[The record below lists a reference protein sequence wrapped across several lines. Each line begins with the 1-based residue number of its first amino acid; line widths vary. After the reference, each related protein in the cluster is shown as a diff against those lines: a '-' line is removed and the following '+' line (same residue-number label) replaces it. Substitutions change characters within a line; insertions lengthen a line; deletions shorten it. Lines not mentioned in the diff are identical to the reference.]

1 MMLRLVVVTL
11 SLAAASEVVLGPFG
25 PVSGGA
31 DGKLLARLR
40 KDSLGPPAA
49 AASAQI
55 NRPTGLLVHGDRVFA
70 SEFQRNRVLV
80 ARTARAAA
88 ARPEGSG
95 AWTVFADAGPHCAT
109 DRRTRV
115 LSCARLDGA
124 WGLAV
129 HEDLLYVS
137 SFGSD
142 EILAFHRKS
151 RKFKRSLTGDLD
163 SPEGLA
169 VGGDFLY
176 VASFLDS
183 RLVAFD
189 LKRGGH
195 RTLALGAPVEV
206 DFEALA
212 FVPGR
217 SPFDEAATLA
227 RRRAALWG
235 PGEPRETAAPFVD
248 RLRGPEQLA
257 LLGNASLAVSSLHD
271 ESVLEIDVEAGASR
285 RPRTARDG
293 RFAGPLGIAVAA
305 PDGRVADA
313 AGAGGCAAGRDPL
326 LVAPYRS
333 TATVLGDDCDGSL
346 SLDDDLLRGPTAI
359 ALDPSDAGG
368 VYVSAYETSAVLY
381 FNLSHVD
388 RDAEELLRRV
398 SLAARLER
406 AGYDNDTACLVNSR
420 WLAHWR
426 LWSSRDACGA
436 PAPGAVDNACLLA
449 GDGTLQGGLT
459 WRVHYDAVPEAAW
472 RLLARAAAA
481 APPPPRPDAAAEA
494 AAAAKLRGSAAT
506 ASSTGLANLG
516 NTCYFNAS
524 LQCLSRAAPL
534 SRHFLSDGFA
544 ADVNEANPMGCG
556 GRVAREYAAALK
568 VAFHRG
574 DRVHSPHALL
584 RSIVRHNADFEGR
597 RQHDA
602 HELLTTLLDGLH
614 EDLNRVRGKKPYFET
629 PESTGPRDDA
639 RVAAATWAQHRRR
652 NDSVVVDALHGLLRS
667 TLECPVCGFVSTHFD
682 PFSTLELELAD
693 APGHRS
699 VDEDDDVDDE
709 LCADDSDDGVDVADG
724 FVSLAEDGR
733 GAVGAPGARLPGDR
747 RTRAL
752 VRAAAAA
759 LGCPADRV
767 EVVAV
772 HALGERDVD
781 SDDDLGFCCE
791 RPFAAGPPK
800 SGSRFSRPVAV
811 RDGDAVPL
819 GGAWRLA
826 AYARPPPEHR
836 ACVLVAEGDAGA
848 PPSVV
853 YYRPGGPGA
862 LAPPPPRRAARDF
875 VLLDD
880 APALLRLH
888 VAARPPPAPA
898 DGAAADDDDD
908 GAPSSSSCW
917 RRAENAVPRRRRA
930 RRRLRPA
937 ARAAS
942 ARSARTRP
950 AVAARRRAR
959 ALAASRRRAAAR
971 DAARETAGGA
981 FAFAGGRWPGLGAA
995 GRPLSLEGCL
1005 RRFTAPETLDADNPW
1020 RCGSCAAPRRAVKRI
1035 ALWRAPEI
1043 LVCCLKRFGGRGKL
1057 DGDVDFPLDGL
1068 DLAPYVAHGGPG
1080 PVTNH
1085 FGASF
1090 GGHYTAFARDDDGGW
1105 LKCDDSAVSP
1115 VPAAVVKSR
1124 AAYVLFYKRRA
1135 TS

>member
-1 MMLRLVVVTL
+1 M
-11 SLAAASEVVLGPFG
+11 E
-25 PVSGGA
+25 
-31 DGKLLARLR
+31 
-40 KDSLGPPAA
+40 PPE
-49 AASAQI
+49 AQ
-55 NRPTGLLVHGDRVFA
+55 A
-70 SEFQRNRVLV
+70 
-80 ARTARAAA
+80 
-88 ARPEGSG
+88 
-95 AWTVFADAGPHCAT
+95 
-109 DRRTRV
+109 
-115 LSCARLDGA
+115 
-124 WGLAV
+124 
-129 HEDLLYVS
+129 
-137 SFGSD
+137 
-142 EILAFHRKS
+142 
-151 RKFKRSLTGDLD
+151 
-163 SPEGLA
+163 
-169 VGGDFLY
+169 
-176 VASFLDS
+176 
-183 RLVAFD
+183 RLVA
-189 LKRGGH
+189 
-195 RTLALGAPVEV
+195 
-206 DFEALA
+206 
-212 FVPGR
+212 
-217 SPFDEAATLA
+217 
-227 RRRAALWG
+227 
-235 PGEPRETAAPFVD
+235 
-248 RLRGPEQLA
+248 
-257 LLGNASLAVSSLHD
+257 
-271 ESVLEIDVEAGASR
+271 
-285 RPRTARDG
+285 
-293 RFAGPLGIAVAA
+293 
-305 PDGRVADA
+305 
-313 AGAGGCAAGRDPL
+313 
-326 LVAPYRS
+326 
-333 TATVLGDDCDGSL
+333 
-346 SLDDDLLRGPTAI
+346 
-359 ALDPSDAGG
+359 
-368 VYVSAYETSAVLY
+368 
-381 FNLSHVD
+381 
-388 RDAEELLRRV
+388 DAEK
-398 SLAARLER
+398 
-406 AGYDNDTACLVNSR
+406 AGYENETACLINSR

-436 PAPGAVDNACLLA
+436 PAPGAIDNACLLA
-449 GDGTLQGGLT
+449 GDGTLQGGLN

-472 RLLARAAAA
+472 RLLARWHGGAPRLACAVVAGGRIALETCRAGGGAPARPGCPVAPPPTTAACAACAAPLAVARAVGCGGCRGVAYCDDRCQRSHWSSHRRDCGRFAELNAAAPAAPAAPRRSPRKKKAAAA
-481 APPPPRPDAAAEA
+481 AAAGPAHATFGAAAAAVPPPPRPDAAAEA
-494 AAAAKLRGSAAT
+494 AAAARLRGSAAT

-524 LQCLSRAAPL
+524 VQCLSRAAPL

-568 VAFHRG
+568 RAFHHG

-629 PESTGPRDDA
+629 PESKGPRDDA

-667 TLECPVCGFVSTHFD
+667 TLECPVCGSVSTHFD

-693 APGHRS
+693 APDRRS
-699 VDEDDDVDDE
+699 VDEDDDVDDDA
-709 LCADDSDDGVDVADG
+709 CADDSDDGVDVADG

-733 GAVGAPGARLPGDR
+733 GAVGAPGARLPEDPADR
-747 RTRAL
+747 AAL
-752 VRAAAAA
+752 VRGAAAAA

-781 SDDDLGFCCE
+781 ADDDLGFCCE

-800 SGSRFSRPVAV
+800 RGSRFSRPLAV

-819 GGAWRLA
+819 GGAWRVA

-853 YYRPGGPGA
+853 YYRPEWPA
-862 LAPPPPRRAARDF
+862 ARLLAAVARAARRAARRDF

-888 VAARPPPAPA
+888 VAARKPPAAA

-908 GAPSSSSCW
+908 GASSSSSWCAAES
-917 RRAENAVPRRRRA
+917 RAARRRA
-930 RRRLRPA
+930 RRHEARGAAPDDGDGTAGGLLRGADIAVASVDWPRTLGAAAAAVARAGDAPPKPRSRDDVARAVAYARA

-942 ARSARTRP
+942 AALRADPDP
-950 AVAARRRAR
+950 AAAARRRAR
-959 ALAASRRRAAAR
+959 RAARRRSRRALARAAR

-1080 PVTNH
+1080 LVYDL
-1085 FGASF
+1085 FAAGSSASRDIVF
-1090 GGHYTAFARDDDGGW
+1090 LFSKTAFSLGDEPLRRVLRRPLHGLRARRRRRLAEVRRLGRVARARGRRQVEGGLRLVLQAARD
-1105 LKCDDSAVSP
+1105 LVS
-1115 VPAAVVKSR
+1115 
-1124 AAYVLFYKRRA
+1124 
-1135 TS
+1135 

>member
-1 MMLRLVVVTL
+1 M
-11 SLAAASEVVLGPFG
+11 E
-25 PVSGGA
+25 
-31 DGKLLARLR
+31 
-40 KDSLGPPAA
+40 PPE
-49 AASAQI
+49 AQ
-55 NRPTGLLVHGDRVFA
+55 A
-70 SEFQRNRVLV
+70 
-80 ARTARAAA
+80 
-88 ARPEGSG
+88 
-95 AWTVFADAGPHCAT
+95 
-109 DRRTRV
+109 
-115 LSCARLDGA
+115 
-124 WGLAV
+124 
-129 HEDLLYVS
+129 
-137 SFGSD
+137 
-142 EILAFHRKS
+142 
-151 RKFKRSLTGDLD
+151 
-163 SPEGLA
+163 
-169 VGGDFLY
+169 
-176 VASFLDS
+176 
-183 RLVAFD
+183 RLVA
-189 LKRGGH
+189 
-195 RTLALGAPVEV
+195 
-206 DFEALA
+206 
-212 FVPGR
+212 
-217 SPFDEAATLA
+217 
-227 RRRAALWG
+227 
-235 PGEPRETAAPFVD
+235 
-248 RLRGPEQLA
+248 
-257 LLGNASLAVSSLHD
+257 
-271 ESVLEIDVEAGASR
+271 
-285 RPRTARDG
+285 
-293 RFAGPLGIAVAA
+293 
-305 PDGRVADA
+305 
-313 AGAGGCAAGRDPL
+313 
-326 LVAPYRS
+326 
-333 TATVLGDDCDGSL
+333 
-346 SLDDDLLRGPTAI
+346 
-359 ALDPSDAGG
+359 
-368 VYVSAYETSAVLY
+368 
-381 FNLSHVD
+381 
-388 RDAEELLRRV
+388 DAEK
-398 SLAARLER
+398 

-472 RLLARAAAA
+472 RLLARWHGGGPRLACAVVAGGRIALETCRAGGGAPARPGCPAAPPPTSTACAACAAPLAVAAVAAAA
-481 APPPPRPDAAAEA
+481 ARRDCGDRCQRSHWSSHRRDCGRFAELNAAAPNAPAAPRRSPRRRRPPPPPPPPGPARRDLRRRRGGPPPPRPDAAAEA

-667 TLECPVCGFVSTHFD
+667 TLECPVCGSVSTHFD

-733 GAVGAPGARLPGDR
+733 GAVGAPGAAARDR
-747 RTRAL
+747 RTARSSG
-752 VRAAAAA
+752 AAAP

-781 SDDDLGFCCE
+781 SDDDLRFCCE

-800 SGSRFSRPVAV
+800 RGSRFSRPVAV
-811 RDGDAVPL
+811 RDGDAVVRRESRR
-819 GGAWRLA
+819 GAARGDTRRA
-826 AYARPPPEHR
+826 APRRTTATARPA
-836 ACVLVAEGDAGA
+836 ACSAARTSPSSPSTGADAGA
-848 PPSVV
+848 PP
-853 YYRPGGPGA
+853 RCGD
-862 LAPPPPRRAARDF
+862 APKTRSRDDVARAVAYARAARGF
-875 VLLDD
+875 GR
-880 APALLRLH
+880 APRG
-888 VAARPPPAPA
+888 P
-898 DGAAADDDDD
+898 G
-908 GAPSSSSCW
+908 
-917 RRAENAVPRRRRA
+917 
-930 RRRLRPA
+930 PA
-937 ARAAS
+937 A
-942 ARSARTRP
+942 
-950 AVAARRRAR
+950 AARRRAARAGRRR
-959 ALAASRRRAAAR
+959 ALAARAAL
-971 DAARETAGGA
+971 ETAGGA

-1080 PVTNH
+1080 LVTNH

>member
-189 LKRGGH
+189 LKRGGR
-195 RTLALGAPVEV
+195 RTLALGTPVEV

-217 SPFDEAATLA
+217 SPFDEAATRGEAA
-227 RRRAALWG
+227 RSAALWG
-235 PGEPRETAAPFVD
+235 PSEPRETAAPFVD

-271 ESVLEIDVEAGASR
+271 ESVLEIDVESGRLGASS
-285 RPRTARDG
+285 RTARAAAAS
-293 RFAGPLGIAVAA
+293 RGPWASPSPRRTAA
-305 PDGRVADA
+305 SPTPRARAAARPGATRCSSSQADA
-313 AGAGGCAAGRDPL
+313 ATYARARGGDRVTPMVKPPFEGAAGGQRRTRVKNVTPDLAVEPIDKVRRIFDVKTAWSAADSNYCAASAARGASPWTRASYVDNEYKAHAKQIDVEINGVSDGPML
-326 LVAPYRS
+326 RALSSLGGCVGLVFGQFSEASRS
-333 TATVLGDDCDGSL
+333 
-346 SLDDDLLRGPTAI
+346 LLRGPRRMEPPEAQ
-359 ALDPSDAGG
+359 ARLVA
-368 VYVSAYETSAVLY
+368 
-381 FNLSHVD
+381 
-388 RDAEELLRRV
+388 DAEK
-398 SLAARLER
+398 

-449 GDGTLQGGLT
+449 GDGALQGGLT

-472 RLLARAAAA
+472 RLLARWHGGGRRLRVRRRRRGADRAGDLPRRRRRAGPAGLPRRAAADGGLRRVRRAARGRRAVGSRRLPRGVAYCDDRCQRSHWSSHRRDCGRFAELNAAETAAPRAPRRSPRKKKAAAA
-481 APPPPRPDAAAEA
+481 AAAQRRTAQRLRDLRRRRGGPPPPRPDAAAEA
-494 AAAAKLRGSAAT
+494 AAAARLRGA
-506 ASSTGLANLG
+506 
-516 NTCYFNAS
+516 C
-524 LQCLSRAAPL
+524 RARAPL

-574 DRVHSPHALL
+574 DACTARTLL
-584 RSIVRHNADFEGR
+584 R
-597 RQHDA
+597 
-602 HELLTTLLDGLH
+602 
-614 EDLNRVRGKKPYFET
+614 
-629 PESTGPRDDA
+629 
-639 RVAAATWAQHRRR
+639 
-652 NDSVVVDALHGLLRS
+652 
-667 TLECPVCGFVSTHFD
+667 
-682 PFSTLELELAD
+682 LAD
-693 APGHRS
+693 AGRRATGAS
-699 VDEDDDVDDE
+699 ADDDDDDDE

-733 GAVGAPGARLPGDR
+733 GGAVGAPGARLPGDPAD
-747 RTRAL
+747 RARS
-752 VRAAAAA
+752 VARAAAA

-772 HALGERDVD
+772 HA
-781 SDDDLGFCCE
+781 
-791 RPFAAGPPK
+791 
-800 SGSRFSRPVAV
+800 
-811 RDGDAVPL
+811 
-819 GGAWRLA
+819 
-826 AYARPPPEHR
+826 
-836 ACVLVAEGDAGA
+836 
-848 PPSVV
+848 
-853 YYRPGGPGA
+853 
-862 LAPPPPRRAARDF
+862 
-875 VLLDD
+875 
-880 APALLRLH
+880 
-888 VAARPPPAPA
+888 
-898 DGAAADDDDD
+898 
-908 GAPSSSSCW
+908 
-917 RRAENAVPRRRRA
+917 
-930 RRRLRPA
+930 
-937 ARAAS
+937 
-942 ARSARTRP
+942 
-950 AVAARRRAR
+950 
-959 ALAASRRRAAAR
+959 
-971 DAARETAGGA
+971 
-981 FAFAGGRWPGLGAA
+981 
-995 GRPLSLEGCL
+995 
-1005 RRFTAPETLDADNPW
+1005 
-1020 RCGSCAAPRRAVKRI
+1020 
-1035 ALWRAPEI
+1035 
-1043 LVCCLKRFGGRGKL
+1043 
-1057 DGDVDFPLDGL
+1057 
-1068 DLAPYVAHGGPG
+1068 
-1080 PVTNH
+1080 
-1085 FGASF
+1085 
-1090 GGHYTAFARDDDGGW
+1090 
-1105 LKCDDSAVSP
+1105 
-1115 VPAAVVKSR
+1115 
-1124 AAYVLFYKRRA
+1124 
-1135 TS
+1135 